1 MLDAYSISVELFYRD
16 LIAYQIVERSNQN
29 MDECCELVRRI
40 LCMIESMKENTE
52 LSSRLNVYNDQPPV
66 FQGQAKV

>member
-1 MLDAYSISVELFYRD
+1 
-16 LIAYQIVERSNQN
+16 